1 MLGELNFSIQ
11 TKLFI
16 YTFVPTIETH
26 MSKTR
31 KHTNRRLRSSYFTTI
46 VSMSMV
52 LFMLG
57 LLGLLI
63 LNSKKINDH
72 VKGNIGFSIIMQNEV
87 PLVRVMELKKA
98 LDAAPYVK
106 YTEYISPEQAAE
118 DLQKDLGENFIDF
131 LGFNPLLPSIDL
143 RLNANYAN
151 MDSLKVIEQQV
162 LENKDV
168 KEVYYQASLVEM
180 INHNA
185 KRIGFFILLFSG
197 LLLIVSVTLIH
208 NTIRLA
214 VHSKRFLIRSMQL
227 VGATRA
233 FIRAPFVRIGM
244 LHGLIAA
251 LFASLGLG
259 VLIYFLIQEIPEL
272 LSLQDFKLFLLLFAG
287 ILIISMIITWWSN
300 RKAVNTYLKA
310 HTDDL
315 YIH

>member
-1 MLGELNFSIQ
+1 
-11 TKLFI
+11 
-16 YTFVPTIETH
+16 
-26 MSKTR
+26 MSKPK

-72 VKGNIGFSIIMQNEV
+72 VKSNIGFSIIMQNEV

-106 YTEYISPEQAAE
+106 YTEYISPQQAAE
-118 DLQKDLGENFIDF
+118 DLQKELGENFVDF

-143 RLNANYAN
+143 YLNADYAN
-151 MDSLKVIEQQV
+151 VDSLKVIEQQV
-162 LENKDV
+162 LKNKDV

-185 KRIGFFILLFSG
+185 KRIGFFILLFSA

-227 VGATRA
+227 VGATRS
-233 FIRAPFVRIGM
+233 FIRAPFVRTGI

-259 VLIYFLIQEIPEL
+259 VLIYFLIQEVPEL
-272 LSLQDFKLFLLLFAG
+272 LSIQDFNLFLLLFAI

-300 RKAVNTYLKA
+300 RSAVNTYLKA